1 MSEQTSSCKHCLAAV
16 DIFVLAG
23 GLGTRIQPVLGD
35 LPKLLAPI
43 AGRPFLEI
51 LVDWLKRFGA
61 RRVIL
66 GLGHRAD
73 AVLDYLK
80 ANPPA
85 DLQIST
91 TVEPRPLGTAGAVR
105 FVRGKLHSEPALVMN
120 GDTVI
125 AEANLCDLIEAHQK
139 SGSMGTL
146 LCARVKNAER
156 YGRVLINDSKQIT
169 AFVEKDPACRHEGVV
184 NAGVYVV
191 SQSLLDRIATSSAVS
206 IERDI
211 FERLPLGS
219 FSAYITSG
227 ELIDI
232 GTPESLA
239 QASQIAE
246 RDAQSRVRSE

>member
-139 SGSMGTL
+139 SGSMGT
-146 LCARVKNAER
+146 
-156 YGRVLINDSKQIT
+156 
-169 AFVEKDPACRHEGVV
+169 
-184 NAGVYVV
+184 
-191 SQSLLDRIATSSAVS
+191 
-206 IERDI
+206 
-211 FERLPLGS
+211 
-219 FSAYITSG
+219 
-227 ELIDI
+227 
-232 GTPESLA
+232 
-239 QASQIAE
+239 
-246 RDAQSRVRSE
+246 